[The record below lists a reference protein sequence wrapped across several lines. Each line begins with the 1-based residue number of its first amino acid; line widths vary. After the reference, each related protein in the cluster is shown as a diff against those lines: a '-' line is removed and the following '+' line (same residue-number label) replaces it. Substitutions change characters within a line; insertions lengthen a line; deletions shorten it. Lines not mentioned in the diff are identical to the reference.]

1 MSRRFIVRFRGS
13 APAKEIASKLHA
25 DELVHVVEETPK
37 MMLVEA
43 EEADLLGVVQPGPD
57 VVIVPEQ
64 HYQQPDARPSI
75 SPEGVE
81 RDEPLKR

>member
-25 DELVHVVEETPK
+25 DELVHVVEETPR
-37 MMLVEA
+37 MLLVEA

-64 HYQQPDARPSI
+64 HYERPDTRPSP
-75 SPEGVE
+75 SPDRVKT
-81 RDEPLKR
+81 DEPLKR

>member
-25 DELVHVVEETPK
+25 DALVHVVEETPR
-37 MMLVEA
+37 MLLVEA

-64 HYQQPDARPSI
+64 QYQRPDTRPSP
-75 SPEGVE
+75 SPDRVKT
-81 RDEPLKR
+81 DEPLKR